1 MDHVQGKDLRRAM
14 EEGETTGGPKDIGK
28 TVNEKGSTE
37 LKAIIE
43 KRRAKDRKK
52 TQQGEITGGPKD
64 IGKTVN
70 EKGLKGTESNN

>member
-43 KRRAKDRKK
+43 KRRAKNRKR
-52 TQQGEITGGPKD
+52 TQQGEITRGPKD
-64 IGKTVN
+64 RKRTQQGD
-70 EKGLKGTESNN
+70 